1 MGEAKYRKAHDPDYG
16 KVPKQRGDCGPGSQ
30 GLDRYGVP
38 KLSENC
44 RGLVISCPMKIDGT
58 SLTIKSSELDR
69 QELRVASLLWDRL
82 VWPNSRVIYIE
93 GGPDAD
99 YLQQSGILFRPEYT
113 FNGDIAQGMAM
124 MQITAF
130 QELENREPGLW
141 ALAQGERSFML
152 QTEMV
157 AHDRGTLVELHR
169 AVPVPDQDVPLE
181 DVLEFKHRRA
191 DDLAAL
197 RAELDQCYLLIDSA
211 EDKALAELTQFKKVD
226 AACADMVKLA
236 RETFPFRMASLG
248 MQFTHGASTGGV
260 TGWKIG
266 DRLGL
271 PLVGA
276 AIGAAAGGVIK
287 AAVAMR
293 RDLGLHRAK
302 FTNHPYRFVYH
313 AHDELFQ

>member
-16 KVPKQRGDCGPGSQ
+16 KVPKQRSDSGPVSHGP
-30 GLDRYGVP
+30 DRYGVP
-38 KLSENC
+38 KLPENC
-44 RGLVISCPMKIDGT
+44 RGLVISCPIKIDGAT
-58 SLTIKSSELDR
+58 LTIVSSELDR

-82 VWPNSRVIYIE
+82 VWPTSRAIYIA

-99 YLQQSGILFRPEYT
+99 YLQQNGLLFRPEYT

-124 MQITAF
+124 TQITAF
-130 QELENREPGLW
+130 RELESREPGSW

-152 QTEMV
+152 LTGMADQ
-157 AHDRGTLVELHR
+157 DRGTLVELHR

-181 DVLEFKHRRA
+181 EVLEFKLRRA

-226 AACADMVKLA
+226 AACADMVKLS

-248 MQFTHGASTGGV
+248 MQFTYGALKGG
-260 TGWKIG
+260 TAGWSAG

-276 AIGAAAGGVIK
+276 AIGAAAGGVIN
-287 AAVAMR
+287 AAVTMR

>member
-16 KVPKQRGDCGPGSQ
+16 KVPKQQSNSVLWSHGP
-30 GLDRYGVP
+30 DRYVVP
-38 KLSENC
+38 KLPENY
-44 RGLVISCPMKIDGT
+44 RGLIISCPLKIDGVT
-58 SLTIKSSELDR
+58 LSIESSDLDR
-69 QELRVASLLWDRL
+69 QELRVATLLWDRL
-82 VWPNSRVIYIE
+82 VWPTSRAIYIP

-99 YLQQSGILFRPEYT
+99 YLQQNGLLFRPEYT
-113 FNGDIAQGMAM
+113 FNGDVAQGMAM
-124 MQITAF
+124 TQITAF
-130 QELENREPGLW
+130 RELESREPGRW

-152 QTEMV
+152 QTGMV
-157 AHDRGTLVELHR
+157 TQDRGTLVELHR

-181 DVLEFKHRRA
+181 DVLEFKLRRA

-211 EDKALAELTQFKKVD
+211 EDRAFAELTQFKRVD

-248 MQFTHGASTGGV
+248 MQFTAGALSGGKA
-260 TGWKIG
+260 GWWAG

-287 AAVAMR
+287 ATVTMR
-293 RDLGLHRAK
+293 RDLGLHKAK
-302 FTNHPYRFVYH
+302 FTTHPYRFVYH